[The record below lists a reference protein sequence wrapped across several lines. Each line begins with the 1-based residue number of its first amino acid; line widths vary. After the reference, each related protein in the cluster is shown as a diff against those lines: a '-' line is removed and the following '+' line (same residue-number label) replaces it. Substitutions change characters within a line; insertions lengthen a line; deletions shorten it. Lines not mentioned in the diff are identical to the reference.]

1 MSLVEAGLESMRG
14 GRSGVKLHSGS
25 DNGVHW
31 GGRGGGVVLR
41 FFTLVK
47 TNQPSGENCNKDT
60 PGALADEGLKVV
72 GYGLLTKNAWNLVR
86 NMTKQR

>member
-25 DNGVHW
+25 GNGVHW

-47 TNQPSGENCNKDT
+47 TNQPSGENRNDKT
-60 PGALADEGLKVV
+60 PGALADEGLKVGV
-72 GYGLLTKNAWNLVR
+72 DGSLTKNP
-86 NMTKQR
+86 